1 MTGAAG
7 VVNAVGGM
15 ETSDGLVVHVVL
27 EHNKLRGQL
36 NLSDTFGLANF
47 AQSRAHCFG
56 LVQTRKND
64 RQLEIRNAQQNKCTS
79 KQNMRHFIP

>member
-27 EHNKLRGQL
+27 EHNKLRG
-36 NLSDTFGLANF
+36 
-47 AQSRAHCFG
+47 
-56 LVQTRKND
+56 
-64 RQLEIRNAQQNKCTS
+64 
-79 KQNMRHFIP
+79 